1 MIWLLSSFLICVA
14 LSSLLPP
21 PPPPLLHE
29 ADILEHDS
37 CNSLYDSLVT
47 AYLEHDGDEVAAAAP
62 DVDRDVPQA
71 QLRLRLQQ
79 PLLRH
84 PDTIGHLASHH
95 HHYHYHYH
103 HHHYHHTIIP

>member
-29 ADILEHDS
+29 ADILEHD
-37 CNSLYDSLVT
+37 
-47 AYLEHDGDEVAAAAP
+47 GDEVAAAAP
-62 DVDRDVPQA
+62 DVDRDVPQTK
-71 QLRLRLQQ
+71 LRLRLQQ

-84 PDTIGHLASHH
+84 PDTIGNLASHQY
-95 HHYHYHYH
+95 HHYHYQYH
-103 HHHYHHTIIP
+103 